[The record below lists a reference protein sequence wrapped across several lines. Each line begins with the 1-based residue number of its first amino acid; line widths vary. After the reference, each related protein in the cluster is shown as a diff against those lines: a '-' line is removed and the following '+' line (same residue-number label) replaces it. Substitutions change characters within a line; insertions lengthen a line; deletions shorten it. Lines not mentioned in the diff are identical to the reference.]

1 MSENKSPDTFSY
13 LSPIARTNE
22 SVARARAGCIGIAK
36 YDFSKISSP
45 QSDLFNMFK
54 ISKEQVAVAKAEIV
68 KKCKTLRLAPAIL
81 PDTGGERKT

>member
-1 MSENKSPDTFSY
+1 LSENESPDPFSY
-13 LSPIARTNE
+13 LSQIAKTNE
-22 SVARARAGCIGIAK
+22 SEARARAGCIGIAK

-68 KKCKTLRLAPAIL
+68 KKM
-81 PDTGGERKT
+81 